1 LDYLREISMKKFPTV
16 LFWLATLLVV
26 IACSAPQYAAPP
38 TPAVPHTAGNA
49 LMRGRLVSA
58 NGAAIANRSIYLA
71 TVYGSGDKQAY
82 VFDSGAGIGGVTDAN
97 GAFALNN
104 IPPGRY
110 VLLLVLGE
118 GQTIAIVDSNGS
130 EKVWELTAD
139 QLTDIQTVR
148 IQMP

>member
-1 LDYLREISMKKFPTV
+1 MKKFPLLLFLLIFALVFTACAHSSSTV
-16 LFWLATLLVV
+16 
-26 IACSAPQYAAPP
+26 AAP
-38 TPAVPHTAGNA
+38 TPATPHKAGMA
-49 LMRGRLVSA
+49 LMRGQLVNAS
-58 NGAAIANRSIYLA
+58 GGVLANRSIYLA
-71 TVYGSGDKQAY
+71 TVYGSGAKQAY

-118 GQTIAIVDSNGS
+118 AQTIAVLDNNGA

-139 QLTDIQTVR
+139 QLTDIQTIR
-148 IQMP
+148 IQIP

>member
-1 LDYLREISMKKFPTV
+1 
-16 LFWLATLLVV
+16 
-26 IACSAPQYAAPP
+26 
-38 TPAVPHTAGNA
+38 
-49 LMRGRLVSA
+49 LVSA

-139 QLTDIQTVR
+139 QLTDIQTAR